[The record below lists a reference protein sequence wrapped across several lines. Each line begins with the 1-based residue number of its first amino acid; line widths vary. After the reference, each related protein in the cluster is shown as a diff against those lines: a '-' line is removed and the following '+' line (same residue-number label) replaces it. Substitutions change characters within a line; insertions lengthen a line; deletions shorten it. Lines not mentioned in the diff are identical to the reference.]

1 MNQKQP
7 QRPMGTIQVNLESD
21 SVFFNHNV
29 PIEIRDSQMRLVQ
42 QSGRDRQFK
51 LPVGLYQVSA
61 VLEDGHK
68 HNELVQVK
76 EDAPTQ
82 VVLRAPDIS
91 EAPRQAPVKARGET
105 GRETQTGAMA
115 YQRPRFT
122 KRSEAYLTSDDEQ
135 DSAQPAQFIEA
146 EGASL
151 LRETRTMWIF
161 ECASSLTSVASAVF
175 QIGDRTTTIS
185 LPISPEVYTPSGAC
199 AVRIEENRTGSHAHA
214 WIAPER
220 TVANAMQNMLSSGYV
235 LEAAGVADEAIDLLR
250 GKYEDPTGAVLGALI
265 LHKTGRLRRWQGWV
279 KNLATDFDWLP
290 DGKVMLATMLYD
302 DPSTQDEAMEL
313 ALAASKQRM
322 LFSENLSLLLDLL
335 RRFPGKTYR
344 SERTEAIKSLAT
356 MSPYIDWESICLSY
370 YQPEETA

>member
-1 MNQKQP
+1 
-7 QRPMGTIQVNLESD
+7 MGTIQVNLESD

-76 EDAPTQ
+76 ADAPTQ

-91 EAPRQAPVKARGET
+91 EAPRQAPVKARGVA
-105 GRETQTGAMA
+105 QTSAMA

-122 KRSEAYLTSDDEQ
+122 KRSEAYLVSGDDQ
-135 DSAQPAQFIEA
+135 APDQPAQFIEA

-151 LRETRTMWIF
+151 LRETRSMWIF

-214 WIAPER
+214 WIAPQR

-235 LEAAGVADEAIDLLR
+235 VEAAGVADEAIDLLR

-279 KNLATDFDWLP
+279 KNLAMDFDWLP

-302 DPSTQDEAMEL
+302 DPATQDEAMEL
-313 ALAASKQRM
+313 AFAASKQRM

-370 YQPEETA
+370 YKPEETT